1 MKNGYLPRPP
11 MRLIF
16 RNAGGFTMIEMVCV
30 LIIVALVVPTIF
42 LLVGN
47 VYKYVA
53 KVSKTVDIRNDA
65 INVFTLVR
73 KDMKRADAVSVDPD
87 NDGIKV
93 YLSGSKIIRYYRE
106 GNKIMRNEN
115 GEVHALSKHPLANS
129 AWVKNKDILSV
140 ELTFSYRNLN
150 SRKTCKFKI
159 MDNFEI
165 EK

>member
-1 MKNGYLPRPP
+1 MENGYPP
-11 MRLIF
+11 HPSRRF
-16 RNAGGFTMIEMVCV
+16 FSGSAGGFTMIEVVMVLLLV
-30 LIIVALVVPTIF
+30 ALIIPTIF
-42 LLVGN
+42 FLVGN

-73 KDMKRADAVSVDPD
+73 KDIQHADSVSVDPD
-87 NDGIKV
+87 NDGVKI
-93 YLSGSKIIRYYRE
+93 YRPGDGIIRYYRE
-106 GNKIMRNEN
+106 SNKIMRSEN
-115 GEVHALSKHPLANS
+115 GEAQVLSKHPLANS
-129 AWVKNKDILSV
+129 AWVKNKDIISV

-150 SRKTCKFKI
+150 SKKPSKFKI